1 MDHVIICPDCN
12 GFGNISHSNCD
23 EFGGGVWTEICCR
36 CGGSGMLR
44 VPMTNAERLRI
55 MSDEEL
61 AEFLAEVEYRRA
73 GDGGGAKWYDYNGAL
88 CWLRKEAE

>member
-12 GFGNISHSNCD
+12 GFGHINRSECD
-23 EFGGGVWTEICCR
+23 EFMGSVWTETCTR
-36 CGGSGMLR
+36 CNGKGILR
-44 VPMTNAERLRI
+44 VPMTNAEKLRS

-73 GDGGGAKWYDYNGAL
+73 FNGGGAKWYDYNGVL
-88 CWLRKEAE
+88 CWLRKEVE

>member
-1 MDHVIICPDCN
+1 MEKVIICPDCN
-12 GFGNISHSNCD
+12 GFGHINHSDCD
-23 EFGGGVWTEICCR
+23 EFGGGVWTEICPR
-36 CGGSGMLR
+36 CGGSGSLR
-44 VPMTNAERLRI
+44 VHMTNAEKLRI

-73 GDGGGAKWYDYNGAL
+73 ISGGGAKWYGYDGVL